1 MRADPKIG
9 SDFVSKEPWNIHQD
23 SYNLA
28 PRDWLF
34 LARNRVF
41 RLTDDGEVETVVTR

>member
-9 SDFVSKEPWNIHQD
+9 SDFVTKETWNIHQD

-28 PRDWLF
+28 PKDCLF
-34 LARNRVF
+34 LARKH
-41 RLTDDGEVETVVTR
+41 GIGVTNLKMMAR